1 MNTFCPFLKDMCRSE
16 CVFRIREISA
26 DSETLTVCRLV
37 STAATNFDLCDKI
50 IKEKEK
56 GQTSSLKKR
65 SVKSAK

>member
-1 MNTFCPFLKDMCRSE
+1 MNAFCPFLKGECRSD

-56 GQTSSLKKR
+56 GQTSSPKKR